1 MNSQAPISQEAKC
14 RRTSYSFH
22 CFYCN
27 VKILEF
33 QRNSKIFVTFTLKK
47 ILTFQLH
54 RYTHTYLFIFYAVI
68 SYKNSLSNPS
78 KVEGFQ

>member
-54 RYTHTYLFIFYAVI
+54 RYTIAIEKFT
-68 SYKNSLSNPS
+68 KNCRL
-78 KVEGFQ
+78 KTRLHFKAK